1 MNVDPP
7 PSRAPWSSGVSTP
20 IEVYRCAKVSW
31 SIGMPVAS
39 PSTNAHAKSSEVP
52 TSFWGVESCLCDS
65 PLDVVE
71 LLLGVGPPDTRVP
84 RAERQALEAL

>member
-1 MNVDPP
+1 MVL
-7 PSRAPWSSGVSTP
+7 GVSTP

-39 PSTNAHAKSSEVP
+39 PTRNRLKRRPAS
-52 TSFWGVESCLCDS
+52 GESLPLRL

-71 LLLGVGPPDTRVP
+71 PLLGVGPPDTRVP
-84 RAERQALEAL
+84 RTERQAPGL